1 MKEEGMPILDLM
13 RLDGRIA
20 LVTGASHGIGEG
32 MARGFAEAGADVA
45 LAARSTDD
53 LERVAASIRAL
64 GRRALVVPT
73 DVADLDAVQRMVDR
87 TIDEF
92 GAIDILAN
100 VAGVGHRKNILDCT
114 PADWDYVL
122 NIQLRA
128 VYFASQA
135 VARVMLRQGRGKI
148 VNIAS
153 MTSYRG
159 YSGLSLYGL
168 AKAAVLQL
176 TKTMAV
182 EWADHNVQV
191 NAIAPGWIVT
201 PLLDGMAET
210 RKQWVLDHTPQHR
223 MGSPEDIAA
232 LAVYLASPAADFV
245 TGQTYVID
253 GGFVAG
259 HPWPKLPA

>member
-1 MKEEGMPILDLM
+1 MPILDQL

-32 MARGFAEAGADVA
+32 MALGFAEAGADVA

-73 DVADLDAVQRMVDR
+73 DVADLNALQPMVDR
-87 TIDEF
+87 TLAEL
-92 GAIDILAN
+92 GPIDILGN

-114 PADWDYVL
+114 PADWDYVI

-128 VYFASQA
+128 VYFVSQA
-135 VARVMLRQGRGKI
+135 VARVMQRQGRGKI
-148 VNIAS
+148 INIAS
-153 MTSYRG
+153 MNSYRG
-159 YSGLSLYGL
+159 FQGLSLYGL

-182 EWADHNVQV
+182 EWADDNIQV
-191 NAIAPGWIVT
+191 NGIAPGWIVT
-201 PLLDGMAET
+201 PLLDGMAPT

-223 MGSPEDIAA
+223 MGSPADIAGA
-232 LAVYLASPAADFV
+232 AVYLASPAADFV
-245 TGQTYVID
+245 TGQTYVVD
-253 GGFVAG
+253 GGFTAG
-259 HPWPKLPA
+259 HPWPPLPT